1 MGVNPSLLT
10 HMRAQAACAV
20 STCTKG
26 QCPTTL
32 IWLGLGREQDP
43 AIKVPCDQIR
53 MWLYLAPKAD
63 QVLISKAW
71 WRMKIDFFTSSM
83 PWSKVKGPLGAT
95 IGTLDSIG
103 WNPITPHKWLD
114 SHGDVWKYMEGAC
127 HTQMIR
133 EMKEQIEVR
142 LWTRAA
148 QHRNGNGLQNGA
160 DLP

>member
-1 MGVNPSLLT
+1 MRTQKVLKHRMISIGGRVLRIRMLRRIDHRAGRLFNTGAYPQGTYGKEGMGVNPSLMT

-53 MWLYLAPKAD
+53 MWLYLAPQAD

-71 WRMKIDFFTSSM
+71 WRMKIDFYTSGM
-83 PWSKVKGPLGAT
+83 PWSKVKGPL
-95 IGTLDSIG
+95 
-103 WNPITPHKWLD
+103 
-114 SHGDVWKYMEGAC
+114 
-127 HTQMIR
+127 
-133 EMKEQIEVR
+133 EQ
-142 LWTRAA
+142 
-148 QHRNGNGLQNGA
+148 Q
-160 DLP
+160 